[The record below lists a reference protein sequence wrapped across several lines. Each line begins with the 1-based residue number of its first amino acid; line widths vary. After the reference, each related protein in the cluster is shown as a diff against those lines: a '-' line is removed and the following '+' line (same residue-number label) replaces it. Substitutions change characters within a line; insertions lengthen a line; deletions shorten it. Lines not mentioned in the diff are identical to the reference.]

1 MIDMQ
6 GDGWD
11 APVHYATDH
20 GVNVKWETWETS
32 ALHQDPG
39 GIYSS
44 LHMSDDVAPATA
56 SAGTECDFVM
66 ELKIPR
72 FVVQKVFPD
81 LAFNASAISAAIKI
95 GESSV
100 RYDVARETFL
110 IRATTLE
117 EVVLSKQA
125 IAVEMSQ
132 HGFHLEIAGELPTA
146 PAHAAPMPPTHSS
159 THPTLLPKTSTA
171 TRAPAAPP
179 PVSHTQRAVGSTAG
193 RMDLGGDS
201 YRTADAYPAD
211 AHSPASAATAS
222 PSAPHPRL
230 ISRTIISSL
239 PEQQQPSSDV
249 PPHALASPGKY
260 IWVEQGGK
268 ARRMWVEEDSSSDE
282 EAVIAEELA
291 RQGLSSETPCSR
303 LDQEELEKPAE
314 AATHNT
320 PAVHV
325 MRQQAA
331 EIQRLRQRVERQA
344 VLLEDRCQAEMEL
357 RVKDKATRDTL
368 EELRAANQALAR
380 DNKHLAQNLA
390 QVVKERDQVL
400 PACWQSCFS
409 CPCLASR
416 MVQHADV
423 HT

>member
-1 MIDMQ
+1 M
-6 GDGWD
+6 
-11 APVHYATDH
+11 
-20 GVNVKWETWETS
+20 
-32 ALHQDPG
+32 
-39 GIYSS
+39 
-44 LHMSDDVAPATA
+44 
-56 SAGTECDFVM
+56 
-66 ELKIPR
+66 
-72 FVVQKVFPD
+72 
-81 LAFNASAISAAIKI
+81 
-95 GESSV
+95 

-260 IWVEQGGK
+260 IWYLRVHTFAYTLACMLVSGLHVRFFFTLNAHARTHTHTHAHTHTHTRTHAHTHTHARVCVCTHAGIHTYTNTNRVEQGGK

-325 MRQQAA
+325 MRQQV
-331 EIQRLRQRVERQA
+331 RVAQWANACTSAGVPAQA
-344 VLLEDRCQAEMEL
+344 STPFRGPC
-357 RVKDKATRDTL
+357 
-368 EELRAANQALAR
+368 
-380 DNKHLAQNLA
+380 
-390 QVVKERDQVL
+390 DQQLV
-400 PACWQSCFS
+400 
-409 CPCLASR
+409 
-416 MVQHADV
+416 
-423 HT
+423 